1 MRPTHCLVPIARAR
15 QTRQSGDPLPD
26 VEEVSVQPV
35 SRQLGVAEFDR
46 IHDVAVN
53 LRRSGKVTSGGRS
66 RRSGL
71 EIVPEAAEDPVERAV
86 AEALVQQFVELL
98 VLVEEGLT

>member
-1 MRPTHCLVPIARAR
+1 MRLTQCLVPVERAG

-46 IHDVAVN
+46 VHDVPVN

-71 EIVPEAAEDPVERAV
+71 EIVPKAAEDPLERAV
-86 AEALVQQFVELL
+86 AEPLIQQFVELL
-98 VLVEEGLT
+98 VL